1 MKTPHTRTPQPGA
14 PQPGTVQAETG
25 TQPET
30 GPQAGIGRRDRQ
42 VPGPHPDSPVGP
54 AAAGRPDPSAAPGAR
69 GRRLRAVGRRAW
81 VPAAQLGVLAVL
93 LGSWQLGVDTKHISV
108 FYFGSPAGAWRE
120 LLSWIRHGTVQ
131 GSLWQQAWVTLQE
144 TLIGFVAGSALGVL
158 CGLLLG
164 RIGWLARVFNVY
176 VGTLNAVPR
185 IVLGSVF
192 IIWFGLGM
200 GSKIALS
207 VVLVFFSVF
216 FNTFQG
222 AREVDTRLIANAR
235 VLGARRLTVFLHV
248 VLPSTFS
255 WIIASLRV
263 AFGLAI
269 TGAVVGE
276 IIGATQ
282 GLGLL
287 IQQAQGNFDPDGVYA
302 GLVVTTVI
310 AVAFEALI
318 TLLERRL
325 LRWQPRRRTHTAAA

>member
-1 MKTPHTRTPQPGA
+1 MMSPRTRTTQNRATQADA
-14 PQPGTVQAETG
+14 P
-25 TQPET
+25 
-30 GPQAGIGRRDRQ
+30 
-42 VPGPHPDSPVGP
+42 P
-54 AAAGRPDPSAAPGAR
+54 AASWDPPDPVDTPGREDPPAAPER
-69 GRRLRAVGRRAW
+69 GGRLRAVGRRSW
-81 VPAAQLGVLAVL
+81 VPAAQLGVLVLL
-93 LGSWQLGVDTKHISV
+93 LGSWQLAVETKHVSV
-108 FYFGSPAGAWRE
+108 FYFGSPAGTWRE
-120 LLSWIRHGTVQ
+120 LYSWIRHGTVQ

-144 TLIGFVAGSALGVL
+144 TLSGFVIGSALGIL
-158 CGLLLG
+158 CGMLLG
-164 RIGWLARVFNVY
+164 RVSWLARVFNVY

-222 AREVDTRLIANAR
+222 AREVDLRLIANAQ
-235 VLGARRLTVFLHV
+235 VLGARRIAVFLTV

-318 TLLERRL
+318 TVLERRL
-325 LRWQPRRRTHTAAA
+325 LRWQPRRRTPTAAA

>member
-1 MKTPHTRTPQPGA
+1 MMSPRTRTTQTRTTQEDATQTASRDPQ
-14 PQPGTVQAETG
+14 
-25 TQPET
+25 
-30 GPQAGIGRRDRQ
+30 D
-42 VPGPHPDSPVGP
+42 PVGSPGRDDPP
-54 AAAGRPDPSAAPGAR
+54 AAPDRGA
-69 GRRLRAVGRRAW
+69 RLRALGRRSW
-81 VPAAQLGVLAVL
+81 VPAAQLGVLVLL
-93 LGSWQLGVDTKHISV
+93 LGSWQLAVETKHLSV
-108 FYFGSPAGAWRE
+108 FFFGSPAGTWRE
-120 LLSWIRHGTVQ
+120 LYSWIRHGTVQ

-144 TLIGFVAGSALGVL
+144 TLSGFVIGSALGIL
-158 CGLLLG
+158 CGMLLG
-164 RIGWLARVFNVY
+164 RVTWLARVFNVY

-222 AREVDTRLIANAR
+222 AREVDLRLIANAH
-235 VLGARRLTVFLHV
+235 VLGARRTAVFLNV

-310 AVAFEALI
+310 AVVFEALI

-325 LRWQPRRRTHTAAA
+325 LRWQPRRRSTPTAAA

>member
-1 MKTPHTRTPQPGA
+1 MMSPRTRNTQTRTTQNRPTPADAAEADTAQTESAQADRWDPPSPAGPPDRDDPPVA
-14 PQPGTVQAETG
+14 P
-25 TQPET
+25 
-30 GPQAGIGRRDRQ
+30 
-42 VPGPHPDSPVGP
+42 
-54 AAAGRPDPSAAPGAR
+54 AR
-69 GRRLRAVGRRAW
+69 GSRLRALGRRSW
-81 VPAAQLGVLAVL
+81 VPAAQLGVLVVL
-93 LGSWQLGVDTKHISV
+93 LGSWQLAVDTKHVSV
-108 FYFGSPAGAWRE
+108 FFFGSPAGTWRE
-120 LLSWIRHGTVQ
+120 LYSWMQHGTVQ

-144 TLIGFVAGSALGVL
+144 TLSGFVIGSALGIL

-164 RIGWLARVFNVY
+164 RVSWLARVFNVY

-222 AREVDTRLIANAR
+222 AREVDLRLIANAH
-235 VLGARRLTVFLHV
+235 VLGARRTSVFLHV

-310 AVAFEALI
+310 AVVFEALI

-325 LRWQPRRRTHTAAA
+325 LRWQPRRRTPTAAA